1 MISIMICQT
10 NSVQGIQTAD
20 EEILLFQFADD
31 ATVFLDG
38 TTDCF
43 CSCIRILQ
51 RFLRFASFA
60 GLRLNYDKS
69 TAVRIGPRRHCTTK
83 LIPELDFT

>member
-1 MISIMICQT
+1 MICQT
-10 NSVQGIQTAD
+10 NSVQGIQIAD

-43 CSCIRILQ
+43 CSYIRIL
-51 RFLRFASFA
+51 FVHVYAYYNVNALFPLLVF
-60 GLRLNYDKS
+60 G
-69 TAVRIGPRRHCTTK
+69 
-83 LIPELDFT
+83 